1 MLLLLRPD
9 QHIGVTP
16 DWQAVDMDCPSCE
29 QGLVL
34 HLICKSSGRDF
45 WRCDSCLMVWTEREA
60 VDTDPG
66 MASSEF
72 LSLQGI
78 READVQELPSE

>member
-1 MLLLLRPD
+1 
-9 QHIGVTP
+9 
-16 DWQAVDMDCPSCE
+16 
-29 QGLVL
+29 
-34 HLICKSSGRDF
+34 
-45 WRCDSCLMVWTEREA
+45 MVWTEREA